1 MDYHSIARSIL
12 QSLPPIRKLT
22 ESSSQTRRSNKISDD
37 EMIAQIVWSQMQ
49 RKMVLEHNS
58 FKQLINSQS
67 R

>member
-1 MDYHSIARSIL
+1 MDYHSIARSVL

-22 ESSSQTRRSNKISDD
+22 ESSLKARHSHKISDD

-49 RKMVLEHNS
+49 RKMVLDQNS
-58 FKQLINSQS
+58 FGKLINSQP